1 MNDTIS
7 LYLNNALSTSAG
19 SFESRLAMA
28 LLILFSS
35 IVIAA
40 IVDLI
45 FKRVF
50 MYYASKTR
58 FEFDDLIVA
67 ALRKP
72 LYLTVIFIGMFFSLH
87 YTNLTTKYIYILDRT
102 GLTALFVVWIV
113 ALLGINKIVFEKVFP
128 HLTRKTETQIDD
140 ELLPLL
146 KGIANVSIVFIGIL
160 AILNLIWNINV
171 TPLFA
176 SAGIAGLAVAFAAQ
190 DSIAQL
196 FGGISI
202 YFDQPFKRGD
212 RIELESGEVGI
223 VHEVGI
229 RTTRIMNLYNNMIII
244 PNSIIANSKVINYTS
259 PEGNM
264 VVKMTMGVAYGSD
277 VEKVRRVLYD
287 IIRKIDI
294 ILKDPE
300 PSVRLS
306 EYGDSSINF
315 ALYMWI
321 KNPSDKIKLIDMV
334 NSRIA
339 EEFEK
344 EGIEIPFPTRT
355 LFIRNQEETTPN

>member
-1 MNDTIS
+1 MNDAVS
-7 LYLNNALSTSAG
+7 LYLNNMIGTPAG
-19 SFESRLAMA
+19 SLESRLAMA
-28 LLILFSS
+28 LLILSAS
-35 IVIAA
+35 IVIAT
-40 IVDLI
+40 IIDLL

-50 MYYASKTR
+50 LYYASKTK
-58 FEFDDLIVA
+58 FEFDELIVA

-72 LYLTVIFIGMFFSLH
+72 LYLTVIISGIVFTLY
-87 YTNLTTKYIYILDRT
+87 YTDLATDYASILDGI
-102 GLTALFVVWIV
+102 GLTALFIIWIIT
-113 ALLGINKIVFEKVFP
+113 LIKINKILFDKVFP
-128 HLTRKTETQIDD
+128 HLTSKTETQIDD
-140 ELLPLL
+140 ELLPLF
-146 KGIANVSIVFIGIL
+146 KGIVNVALVFIGTL
-160 AILNLIWNINV
+160 AILNVIWNINV

-176 SAGIAGLAVAFAAQ
+176 SAGIAGIAVAFAAQ

-202 YFDQPFKRGD
+202 YFDQPFIKGD

-229 RTTRIMNLYNNMIII
+229 RTTRILNLYNNMIII
-244 PNSIIANSKVINYTS
+244 PNSIIANSKIINYTS
-259 PEGNM
+259 PQSIM

-277 VEKVRRVLYD
+277 VEKVRKILHAIIQDIDLVLD
-287 IIRKIDI
+287 
-294 ILKDPE
+294 DPAAA
-300 PSVRLS
+300 VRLDN
-306 EYGDSSINF
+306 YGDSSLNF

-321 KNPSDKIKLIDMV
+321 KSPSDKMKLIDMV

-355 LFIRNQEETTPN
+355 LYIKDQQENI